1 MSEICPI
8 TITVQLLFTLRTLR
22 LPKPKV
28 QPHLR
33 ANVGKQ
39 IKDGGAIT
47 CPVRESP
54 FEPSLMPLKRGEI
67 KEPQQVYHL
76 SNTTHTP
83 LEPSLCDRG
92 KNNCGKH
99 AHARAHTKHASTK
112 ELHHWVHA
120 RHYFF
125 SLTINPKGSRG

>member
-1 MSEICPI
+1 MSGICP
-8 TITVQLLFTLRTLR
+8 TMITVQLLFTLSALQ

-33 ANVGKQ
+33 ANVGRQ

-54 FEPSLMPLKRGEI
+54 FEPSLMQAKRGEI

-76 SNTTHTP
+76 SNTTH
-83 LEPSLCDRG
+83 
-92 KNNCGKH
+92 
-99 AHARAHTKHASTK
+99 
-112 ELHHWVHA
+112 
-120 RHYFF
+120 
-125 SLTINPKGSRG
+125 NPPKSSCL

>member
-33 ANVGKQ
+33 ANVGRQ

-83 LEPSLCDRG
+83 LESSLCDRRI
-92 KNNCGKH
+92 NNCGKH
-99 AHARAHTKHASTK
+99 THTHVDTCTQAYTK
-112 ELHHWVHA
+112 ELHHWVDVWHF
-120 RHYFF
+120 FF
-125 SLTINPKGSRG
+125 SMTINPRGG

>member
-8 TITVQLLFTLRTLR
+8 TITVQLLFTLSTLQ

-33 ANVGKQ
+33 ANVGRQ

-83 LEPSLCDRG
+83 LESSLCDRG
-92 KNNCGKH
+92 KNNCTNT
-99 AHARAHTKHASTK
+99 HTHTQTYKCFSIGFMYS
-112 ELHHWVHA
+112 
-120 RHYFF
+120 RFF
-125 SLTINPKGSRG
+125 FPP

>member
-8 TITVQLLFTLRTLR
+8 MITVQLLFTLSTLQ

-33 ANVGKQ
+33 ANVGRQ

-54 FEPSLMPLKRGEI
+54 FEPSLMPVKRGEI

-83 LEPSLCDRG
+83 SQSSYL
-92 KNNCGKH
+92 
-99 AHARAHTKHASTK
+99 
-112 ELHHWVHA
+112 
-120 RHYFF
+120 
-125 SLTINPKGSRG
+125 

>member
-1 MSEICPI
+1 MQEICPI
-8 TITVQLLFTLRTLR
+8 MITAQLLFTQSTLQ

-33 ANVGKQ
+33 ANVGRQ

-47 CPVRESP
+47 WPVRDSP
-54 FEPSLMPLKRGEI
+54 FEPSLTPVKRGEI

-83 LEPSLCDRG
+83 LKSSHL
-92 KNNCGKH
+92 
-99 AHARAHTKHASTK
+99 
-112 ELHHWVHA
+112 
-120 RHYFF
+120 
-125 SLTINPKGSRG
+125 

>member
-33 ANVGKQ
+33 ANVGRQ

-83 LEPSLCDRG
+83 LQPSLCDRR

-99 AHARAHTKHASTK
+99 THTHVGACTQAYTK
-112 ELHHWVHA
+112 ELHHRLPAWH
-120 RHYFF
+120 FLF
-125 SLTINPKGSRG
+125 LTINPRGG

>member
-33 ANVGKQ
+33 ANVGRQ

-83 LEPSLCDRG
+83 LESSLCDSRI
-92 KNNCGKH
+92 NNCGKH
-99 AHARAHTKHASTK
+99 THVDTCTQAYTK
-112 ELHHWVHA
+112 ELHHWVDVWH
-120 RHYFF
+120 FF
-125 SLTINPKGSRG
+125 FLHDN

>member
-8 TITVQLLFTLRTLR
+8 MITVQLLFTLSTLQ

-33 ANVGKQ
+33 ANVGRQ

-54 FEPSLMPLKRGEI
+54 FEPSLMPLKRG
-67 KEPQQVYHL
+67 KLKSL
-76 SNTTHTP
+76 SRFTTFQTQLTLHSSP
-83 LEPSLCDRG
+83 HIGDRE
-92 KNNCGKH
+92 KNNCS
-99 AHARAHTKHASTK
+99 HTHTHTF
-112 ELHHWVHA
+112 LCWVCVC
-120 RHYFF
+120 
-125 SLTINPKGSRG
+125 

>member
-8 TITVQLLFTLRTLR
+8 MITVQLLFTLSTLQ

-33 ANVGKQ
+33 ANVGRQ

-47 CPVRESP
+47 CPVRKSP
-54 FEPSLMPLKRGEI
+54 FEPSLTPLKRGEI

-76 SNTTHTP
+76 SNTTHT
-83 LEPSLCDRG
+83 LLKSSHL
-92 KNNCGKH
+92 
-99 AHARAHTKHASTK
+99 
-112 ELHHWVHA
+112 
-120 RHYFF
+120 
-125 SLTINPKGSRG
+125 